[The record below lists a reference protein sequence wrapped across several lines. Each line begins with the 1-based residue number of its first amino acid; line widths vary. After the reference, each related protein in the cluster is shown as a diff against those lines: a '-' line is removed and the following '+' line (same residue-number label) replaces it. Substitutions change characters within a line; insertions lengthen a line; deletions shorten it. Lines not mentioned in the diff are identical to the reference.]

1 MKNNTMA
8 TLRYGIVTFKDQR
21 VGTLTELAGG
31 STRFTYDD
39 AVGQSIAC
47 ALPASQKVHEYP
59 FGIHPFFAH
68 LAPEGWLRERQTAFA
83 DIDRDDDFGIL
94 LAFGADCIGAV
105 GITDPGHSHD
115 RVHLKTT
122 TSPIDVAAVNVERT
136 ISGVQAKVLCTDNGT
151 GGFRPAGATE
161 PAPFI
166 AKFPEG
172 RLPDMVANEATT
184 LELARRLL
192 GKTEV
197 TQARLATIDGIDGIA
212 LVVSRFDRAG
222 ASKLRC
228 EDFAQVI
235 SHPPGQDH
243 QGKYNVGYDA
253 IGRALGYSAARLL
266 DARRL
271 FKRLV
276 AYVLLGNV
284 DCHLKN
290 WGLVETDEGLRLSPA
305 YDVLN
310 GYIYGD
316 AGYTTRFGLAVNGER
331 AQWEWYDRPLLLD
344 IAQEIGLARR
354 AAEGVLTELRK
365 RRPAVEARLEKGL
378 RLDEGRSWAYR
389 ASVAAAWERIDG

>member
-1 MKNNTMA
+1 MA
-8 TLRYGIVTFKDQR
+8 TLRYGIVTFKDQP

-31 STRFTYDD
+31 GTSFVYDD
-39 AVGQSIAC
+39 GIDKSIAC
-47 ALPASQKVHEYP
+47 ALPASRRVHEHP

-68 LAPEGWLRERQTAFA
+68 LAPEGWLRERQSAFA
-83 DIDRDDDFGIL
+83 DIDKDDDFGIL

-105 GITDPGHSHD
+105 GIIDPGHSHD
-115 RVHLKTT
+115 RVGLKTAT
-122 TSPIDVAAVNVERT
+122 APMDAAAVNVERT
-136 ISGVQAKVLCTDNGT
+136 ISGVQAKILCTDNGA
-151 GGFRPAGATE
+151 GGFRPAGAAE

-184 LELARRLL
+184 LELARILL
-192 GKTEV
+192 GEAEV
-197 TQARLATIDGIDGIA
+197 APARLAMVNGIEGVA

-222 ASKLRC
+222 AVKLRC

-235 SHPPGQDH
+235 AQPPGLDH
-243 QGKYNVGYDA
+243 QGKYNAGYDA
-253 IGRALGYSAARLL
+253 IGQALGHSAARLL

-271 FKRLV
+271 FKRLA

-290 WGLVETDEGLRLSPA
+290 WSLVETGEGLRLSPA

-316 AGYTTRFGLAVNGER
+316 SGYTTRFGLAIGEDR
-331 AQWEWYDRPLLLD
+331 LHWERYDRALLLG
-344 IAQEIGLARR
+344 IAEEIGLTRR
-354 AAEGVLTELRK
+354 AAEGVLTELGKRK
-365 RRPAVEARLEKGL
+365 PTLERRLEQGL